1 MPHLTRAAALS
12 AMLLLPLLA
21 SAAADRRTLA
31 AAQPA
36 AAQSYTYR
44 GTVHAIDARTSSV
57 ALITGVGMALRLVQ
71 LRALSTTHIT
81 AAGAPIP
88 LAALKPGD
96 VIRADCHRT
105 PAGLVADQ
113 IERLDGGAR

>member
-1 MPHLTRAAALS
+1 MQHLTRAAALS
-12 AMLLLPLLA
+12 AILLLPLLTT
-21 SAAADRRTLA
+21 AAVDRRARA
-31 AAQPA
+31 AAQP
-36 AAQSYTYR
+36 AQSYTYR

-71 LRALSTTHIT
+71 LRALSTTHIS

-88 LAALKPGD
+88 LTALKPGD
-96 VIRADCHRT
+96 VVRADCHRT
-105 PAGLVADQ
+105 AAGLVADQ